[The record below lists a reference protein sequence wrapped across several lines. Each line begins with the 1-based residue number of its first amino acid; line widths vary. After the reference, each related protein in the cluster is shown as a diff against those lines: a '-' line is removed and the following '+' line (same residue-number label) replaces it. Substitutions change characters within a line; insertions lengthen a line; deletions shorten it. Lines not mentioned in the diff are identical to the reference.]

1 MKELIVG
8 LKDDNK
14 KLITYL
20 SSTFPH
26 LKLNNIYKTKK
37 KKDIRINEVK
47 ISKDVIIHAND
58 KIKVY
63 INDDILNG
71 INSKCEMTAI
81 SFAGKGQN
89 LDTGI
94 KVIHNAKN
102 TSTRVNSKSISKDGG
117 ICTFRSNVDVTKH
130 AHKANLALS
139 CES

>member
-1 MKELIVG
+1 MAMRELIVG

-26 LKLNNIYKTKK
+26 LKINNIYKALR

-71 INSKCEMTAI
+71 INSNIIIPIVYEDDNIVVFNKPIGLEVDGNSSLTEIGRKKILIFKTM
-81 SFAGKGQN
+81 SQN
-89 LDTGI
+89 
-94 KVIHNAKN
+94 
-102 TSTRVNSKSISKDGG
+102 
-117 ICTFRSNVDVTKH
+117 
-130 AHKANLALS
+130 
-139 CES
+139 